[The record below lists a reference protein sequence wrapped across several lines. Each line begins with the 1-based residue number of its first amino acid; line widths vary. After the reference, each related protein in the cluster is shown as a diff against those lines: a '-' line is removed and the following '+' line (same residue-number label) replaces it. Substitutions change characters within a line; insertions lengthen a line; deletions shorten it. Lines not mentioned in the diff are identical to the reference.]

1 VLKQNIKTM
10 AHTASELAGL
20 QHFLQELGFSIPAPI
35 PLSCD
40 NQAAIHIATNTV
52 FHEMTKHIKLDCHF
66 VQDKLLSGEITIP
79 FVKSEDQLMDILK
92 K

>member
-1 VLKQNIKTM
+1 M
-10 AHTASELAGL
+10 AHTASELVGL

-40 NQAAIHIATNTV
+40 NQAAIHIVTNSV

-66 VQDKLLSGEITIP
+66 VQDKLLRGEITIP
-79 FVKSEDQLMDILK
+79 FVKSEDQLMDILTK
-92 K
+92 